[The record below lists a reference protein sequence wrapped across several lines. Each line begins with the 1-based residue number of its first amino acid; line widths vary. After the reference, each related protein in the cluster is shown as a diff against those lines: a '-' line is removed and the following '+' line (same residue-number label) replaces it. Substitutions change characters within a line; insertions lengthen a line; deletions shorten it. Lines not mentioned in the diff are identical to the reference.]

1 MFKVSLIIPVYNAEP
16 HIEACLAAL
25 IAQTMDEIE
34 VLLIDDHG
42 RDSSMVRAQQYI
54 DAHPSR
60 KCFRLLATPHNMG
73 PGPARNIGIAAARG
87 EYVGFVDSDDIVE
100 PDYCELLYKAAY
112 RAQADLAYCQA
123 SLVAPGGTTP
133 LNNPLVESSAFE
145 GKVRTDFLTHYK
157 TMMWTFLYRRSL
169 LCEYDIQFPAT
180 RSAEDSCMLTC
191 SLLASRRVACVDK
204 PLYRYIVHEESLS
217 EVRNPKRYIDKLTSF
232 DLLMQFAHEKGLYE
246 PNKDEL
252 DYIYLKKG
260 YLLSVLTYIY
270 NEEYPLI
277 SELHR
282 LYNHLLDVVPDYAHN
297 PHYRA
302 DRKLR
307 MLQFLIRRFPRL
319 ASKVLPWYIRKTKMK
334 L

>member
-1 MFKVSLIIPVYNAEP
+1 
-16 HIEACLAAL
+16 
-25 IAQTMDEIE
+25 
-34 VLLIDDHG
+34 
-42 RDSSMVRAQQYI
+42 
-54 DAHPSR
+54 
-60 KCFRLLATPHNMG
+60 
-73 PGPARNIGIAAARG
+73 
-87 EYVGFVDSDDIVE
+87 
-100 PDYCELLYKAAY
+100 
-112 RAQADLAYCQA
+112 
-123 SLVAPGGTTP
+123 
-133 LNNPLVESSAFE
+133 
-145 GKVRTDFLTHYK
+145 
-157 TMMWTFLYRRSL
+157 MMWTFLYRRSL

-307 MLQFLIRRFPRL
+307 TLQFLIRRFPRL